1 MKLAKDQS
9 GSALLT
15 AVLLIAAIAVMGMA
29 ALGMSLKNYQ
39 TAQGWVSEM
48 NSDYSGSGGY
58 NGYDT
63 SASVTVD
70 NMPMT
75 GSE

>member
-15 AVLLIAAIAVMGMA
+15 VVLLIAAIAVMGMA
-29 ALGMSLKNYQ
+29 AMGMSLKNYQ
-39 TAQGWVSEM
+39 TAQGWVSEL
-48 NSDYSGSGGY
+48 NEDYSDGGGY
-58 NGYDT
+58 DMT
-63 SASVTVD
+63 ITVEVD
-70 NMPMT
+70 NVPS

>member
-39 TAQGWVSEM
+39 TAQGWVSELDE
-48 NSDYSGSGGY
+48 DYSSSS
-58 NGYDT
+58 NGYST
-63 SASVTVD
+63 KITVEVQ
-70 NMPMT
+70 NVP
-75 GSE
+75 